1 MAKAFAKNFE
11 AKIKEAET
19 NGNPVVLSQ
28 EEAAVPTLK
37 EYTDNWLKTYVE
49 GNCKP
54 STAAEYRRV
63 CNGRLYPTLGQQRS
77 DEVTRGNIKQLMAT
91 WNSLA

>member
-11 AKIKEAET
+11 AKIKGAET

-28 EEAAVPTLK
+28 KEAAVPTLK
-37 EYTDNWLKTYVE
+37 EYADNWLKTYVE
-49 GNCKP
+49 DNCKP

-63 CNGRLYPTLGQQRS
+63 CNGHLYPALGQH
-77 DEVTRGNIKQLMAT
+77 D
-91 WNSLA
+91 